1 MELNFNSVEMS
12 RKPNAEASSLGY
24 AEVPL
29 TFNSVETIP
38 NLKASAAFQVDSG
51 KVFKEDT
58 DIAPVIIDKSL
69 SYIPWGGDNE
79 MPYNLLNLIEGDET
93 LAFSKKCKFILSRL
107 MYYRNIVIGIGN
119 RVVAPSFLKS
129 FV

>member
-38 NLKASAAFQVDSG
+38 NPNASAEFFS
-51 KVFKEDT
+51 
-58 DIAPVIIDKSL
+58 S
-69 SYIPWGGDNE
+69 S
-79 MPYNLLNLIEGDET
+79 IEQLYG
-93 LAFSKKCKFILSRL
+93 R
-107 MYYRNIVIGIGN
+107 G
-119 RVVAPSFLKS
+119 
-129 FV
+129 